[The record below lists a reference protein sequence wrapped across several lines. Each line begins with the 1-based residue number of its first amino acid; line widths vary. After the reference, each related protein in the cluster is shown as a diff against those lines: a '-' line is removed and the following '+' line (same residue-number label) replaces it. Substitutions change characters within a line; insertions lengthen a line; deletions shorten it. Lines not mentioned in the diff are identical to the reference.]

1 MCKILVIDDDSAS
14 LTLVTLVLLRAG
26 HHVYSANNADDG
38 YALARQLR
46 PHIILL
52 NDGMPHMS
60 GGELCLKIK
69 LNEETAATPVILI
82 SAGTRV
88 DDPKYIEAS
97 RADGVLR
104 KPYMPGDLLHVVSAH
119 TETGAFS

>member
-60 GGELCLKIK
+60 GGELCRLLKADSRYQS
-69 LNEETAATPVILI
+69 LPVIMH
-82 SAGTRV
+82 SANSRLN
-88 DDPKYIEAS
+88 DPVYVAS
-97 RADGVLR
+97 IGADGVLL
-104 KPYMPGDLLHVVSAH
+104 KPCPPHDLLATVNNYLQLV
-119 TETGAFS
+119 G

>member
-1 MCKILVIDDDSAS
+1 MCKVLVVDDDNAS

-26 HHVYSANNADDG
+26 HHVYSANNARDG
-38 YALARQLR
+38 YDLAHQLR

-69 LNEETAATPVILI
+69 LSEETAAIPVILI
-82 SAGTRV
+82 SAGLRV
-88 DDPKYIEAS
+88 EDPKYIEAA
-97 RADGVLR
+97 RADGILR
-104 KPYMPGDLLHVVSAH
+104 KPYKPSDLLNVVSAH